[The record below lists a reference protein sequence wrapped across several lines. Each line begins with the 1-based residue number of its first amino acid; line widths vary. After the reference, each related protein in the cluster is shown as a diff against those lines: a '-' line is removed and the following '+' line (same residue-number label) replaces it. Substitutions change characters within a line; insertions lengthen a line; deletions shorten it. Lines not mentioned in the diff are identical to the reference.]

1 MAITNRFQ
9 WYPWTYILT
18 SVYNPPEPFMNSRLL
33 HSSPLVSLSSIER
46 VVPGL
51 GKAPHAA
58 GVLRALWRGYKSRRR
73 DARAVDAVADMN
85 AHMLRDIG
93 AHDRLIAHGAA
104 RSDADHRRR
113 IALQLSTP
121 LLVVALIATAT
132 LGTLAEAADSRPMSE
147 ARATAQP
154 IGDFTGEYVNGT
166 PVYRLPRVIV
176 VGSRKLEQARLAR
189 EAQAT
194 SAQQPRAKAA
204 ARNPG

>member
-1 MAITNRFQ
+1 M
-9 WYPWTYILT
+9 
-18 SVYNPPEPFMNSRLL
+18 SRQPLG
-33 HSSPLVSLSSIER
+33 SPSLIER
-46 VVPGL
+46 VVSGI

-58 GVLRALWRGYKSRRR
+58 GILRALWRRYKSRRR
-73 DARAVDAVADMN
+73 DACAVDAVADMN

-132 LGTLAEAADSRPMSE
+132 LGTLAEAADSRPTSE
-147 ARATAQP
+147 ARAIAQP
-154 IGDFTGEYVNGT
+154 IGDFTGEYVNRT
-166 PVYRLPRVIV
+166 PVYRLPRLIV

-189 EAQAT
+189 EEQAT

>member
-1 MAITNRFQ
+1 MAITNRFH
-9 WYPWTYILT
+9 WHPWTYILT

-33 HSSPLVSLSSIER
+33 HSSALVSLSSIER

-132 LGTLAEAADSRPMSE
+132 LGTLAEAADSRPTSE

-154 IGDFTGEYVNGT
+154 IGDFTGEYVNRT
-166 PVYRLPRVIV
+166 PVYRLPRLIV

-189 EAQAT
+189 EEQAT

>member
-1 MAITNRFQ
+1 
-9 WYPWTYILT
+9 
-18 SVYNPPEPFMNSRLL
+18 MNSRLL
-33 HSSPLVSLSSIER
+33 HSSVLVSLSFIER
-46 VVPGL
+46 VVSGL

-121 LLVVALIATAT
+121 LLVVTLIATAT
-132 LGTLAEAADSRPMSE
+132 LGAGVEAADSRPAGS
-147 ARATAQP
+147 APVTAQL
-154 IGDFTGEYVNGT
+154 IGSFTGEYVNGT
-166 PVYRLPRVIV
+166 PVYRLPPLIV
-176 VGSRKLEQARLAR
+176 VTSRTVERAKPAR
-189 EAQAT
+189 EEQAT
-194 SAQQPRAKAA
+194 SAQQVRAKAA

>member
-1 MAITNRFQ
+1 
-9 WYPWTYILT
+9 
-18 SVYNPPEPFMNSRLL
+18 MNSQPLQPSILL
-33 HSSPLVSLSSIER
+33 SRSLTER
-46 VVPGL
+46 VVSGV
-51 GKAPHAA
+51 GKALRAA
-58 GVLRALWRGYKSRRR
+58 GILRVHWRDSRARRR
-73 DARAVDAVADMN
+73 EARAVDAIADMN

-93 AHDRLIAHGAA
+93 AHDRLIAHAAA

-113 IALQLSTP
+113 IAFQLSTP
-121 LLVVALIATAT
+121 LLVVTLIATAA
-132 LGTLAEAADSRPMSE
+132 LGMVAEAAASRPTSE

-194 SAQQPRAKAA
+194 SAQQARAKAA

>member
-1 MAITNRFQ
+1 
-9 WYPWTYILT
+9 
-18 SVYNPPEPFMNSRLL
+18 MNSRLL
-33 HSSPLVSLSSIER
+33 HSSALVSLSSIER

-58 GVLRALWRGYKSRRR
+58 GILRALWRGYKSRRR

-132 LGTLAEAADSRPMSE
+132 LGTLAEAADSRPTSE

-189 EAQAT
+189 EGQVT
-194 SAQQPRAKAA
+194 SAQQARAKAA